1 MEPQQLKIDDD
12 FRELLSQVL
21 RCKIAVINRNTCA
34 AGQDDFDA
42 LAEEEKER
50 ITITFLKPQQSEGLI
65 KSLDG
70 DCFIALKTGYGKSLI
85 FELLP
90 FVLDSIVII
99 ICPLD
104 VIIDQFLA
112 RFYGAVEL
120 SESILSKDPKTD
132 FNDVRYLI
140 GHPEAATSKEMCQF
154 LGLLHHKVCCQ
165 YLYFIIS
172 GVNLIFIGVQGLGA

>member
-85 FELLP
+85 LELLP

-99 ICPLD
+99 IISPTPLTGNTR
-104 VIIDQFLA
+104 L
-112 RFYGAVEL
+112 
-120 SESILSKDPKTD
+120 
-132 FNDVRYLI
+132 
-140 GHPEAATSKEMCQF
+140 
-154 LGLLHHKVCCQ
+154 
-165 YLYFIIS
+165 
-172 GVNLIFIGVQGLGA
+172 